1 MFVRALVEC
10 PDGRLY
16 ASGAHGIF
24 EITESRAVPLPD
36 SRRPPFESTGE
47 RLVCDRRG
55 DFWIG
60 TDEGLYRAPG
70 PRLELRAATRV
81 GQAEGIPATAVSR
94 DGMHEDAQGGLWVA
108 TMDGAI
114 HQRAPGA
121 AVFRRLPDRPSRG
134 ARPMPARAL
143 ALDRGG
149 GLWVSDYGG
158 ALSRFAGGR
167 WREIDAGAGLV
178 STDVRSLLSDG
189 RGRLWLGTRFHGAA
203 VCDDPTADPPR
214 FVSHSTRNGLQ
225 SDAVRSFA
233 ADRFGRVYLATAR
246 GVARLDPATGS
257 WRHFTMRDGLPGDH
271 VLELR
276 VDGRGGLWAATVG
289 GLTRLELSAPGS
301 TPAPMAY
308 LLRVRTPEGDAPLPP
323 RGAASLAPLT
333 LPPSSGLFVE
343 FAAPQLDAEGTR
355 FQYRLVGGADE
366 SWSEPQAET
375 SVNFARLAPGA
386 YGFSVRALDAD
397 GRPGATPAAFRFS
410 VQAPFWRRPLP
421 QALAFGVLAALAFAA
436 HRWRVSRVLV
446 LERLRR
452 QIATDLHDD
461 VGSGLTE
468 IALLSEVVRRDA
480 GAASHARLATVASLA
495 RSLRESMSDIVWA
508 VDPRRDRLADLVDR
522 MRQVAFNM
530 AEADG
535 IRVDFEVPGADE
547 LARIDLTPDRKRH
560 LLLAFKEAMTNVAR
574 HSGGSRAR
582 VALKLAGRRLVLS
595 VADDG
600 RGFDPAASAAGV
612 GLASLRRRAAEIG
625 GSLDLDSAKG
635 SGTTLRL
642 EVPVER

>member
-1 MFVRALVEC
+1 
-10 PDGRLY
+10 
-16 ASGAHGIF
+16 
-24 EITESRAVPLPD
+24 
-36 SRRPPFESTGE
+36 
-47 RLVCDRRG
+47 
-55 DFWIG
+55 
-60 TDEGLYRAPG
+60 
-70 PRLELRAATRV
+70 
-81 GQAEGIPATAVSR
+81 
-94 DGMHEDAQGGLWVA
+94 
-108 TMDGAI
+108 
-114 HQRAPGA
+114 
-121 AVFRRLPDRPSRG
+121 
-134 ARPMPARAL
+134 
-143 ALDRGG
+143 
-149 GLWVSDYGG
+149 
-158 ALSRFAGGR
+158 
-167 WREIDAGAGLV
+167 
-178 STDVRSLLSDG
+178 
-189 RGRLWLGTRFHGAA
+189 
-203 VCDDPTADPPR
+203 
-214 FVSHSTRNGLQ
+214 
-225 SDAVRSFA
+225 
-233 ADRFGRVYLATAR
+233 
-246 GVARLDPATGS
+246 
-257 WRHFTMRDGLPGDH
+257 
-271 VLELR
+271 
-276 VDGRGGLWAATVG
+276 
-289 GLTRLELSAPGS
+289 
-301 TPAPMAY
+301 
-308 LLRVRTPEGDAPLPP
+308 
-323 RGAASLAPLT
+323 
-333 LPPSSGLFVE
+333 
-343 FAAPQLDAEGTR
+343 
-355 FQYRLVGGADE
+355 
-366 SWSEPQAET
+366 
-375 SVNFARLAPGA
+375 
-386 YGFSVRALDAD
+386 
-397 GRPGATPAAFRFS
+397 
-410 VQAPFWRRPLP
+410 
-421 QALAFGVLAALAFAA
+421 
-436 HRWRVSRVLV
+436 VSRVLV